1 MHASWCLWRRA
12 RAQMEGM
19 VTDLQLAR
27 EKQVQFEDWMSS
39 RNKSPPVDISVTV
52 RVRVRASNILCRACA
67 PP

>member
-1 MHASWCLWRRA
+1 
-12 RAQMEGM
+12 MEGM